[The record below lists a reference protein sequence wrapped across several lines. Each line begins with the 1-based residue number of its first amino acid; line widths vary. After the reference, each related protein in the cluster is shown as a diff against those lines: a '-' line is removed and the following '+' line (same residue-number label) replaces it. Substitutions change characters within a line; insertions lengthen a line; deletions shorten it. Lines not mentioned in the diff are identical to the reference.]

1 MLIKNNE
8 TRSTGQSLQIF
19 FSWVYFYEFF
29 SPNFAILP
37 NVEHYQKS
45 IRNWLLSSRLLSIV
59 QCCTFIPWPI
69 ILNAGFHLQ
78 KVSFE
83 GFPFDT
89 HASMQIASVYEREC
103 HYTHKSLPHAFR
115 EHLILLLFCIQ
126 STLTHIES
134 DSYHMHVLYSLI
146 FYRTTVGGTG
156 QCKLQDCC
164 QNATVASC
172 MSPARINMSF
182 LTTVG
187 WSWTLLGGICL
198 HIAYLTIVFSWLSQ
212 Q

>member
-1 MLIKNNE
+1 MDATYHRKGLFLRVFLSKLEKLLIKNNE

-69 ILNAGFHLQ
+69 ILNARFHLQ

-83 GFPFDT
+83 SFPFDT

-103 HYTHKSLPHAFR
+103 HYTHKSLPHAT
-115 EHLILLLFCIQ
+115 LIPLSFQIFVFFGNEGYLLFIT
-126 STLTHIES
+126 SFE
-134 DSYHMHVLYSLI
+134 
-146 FYRTTVGGTG
+146 
-156 QCKLQDCC
+156 
-164 QNATVASC
+164 
-172 MSPARINMSF
+172 NMCWGRVPSH
-182 LTTVG
+182 
-187 WSWTLLGGICL
+187 WKI
-198 HIAYLTIVFSWLSQ
+198 IIKEKIIIP
-212 Q
+212 